1 MAPVCMS
8 MLEKPS
14 PLAPIHSFTKQIAST
29 FIVSIIVYPKL
40 MYFVQKPPTDS
51 RSTTPLAAKKPSAK
65 LNSIFDS
72 DEDDDLFRASN
83 VGSKHNL
90 VNFCYEYVSIHI

>member
-1 MAPVCMS
+1 
-8 MLEKPS
+8 
-14 PLAPIHSFTKQIAST
+14 
-29 FIVSIIVYPKL
+29 

-51 RSTTPLAAKKPSAK
+51 PSTTPSATKKPSAK

-83 VGSKHNL
+83 VGSKHNS
-90 VNFCYEYVSIHI
+90 VNFCYELCIAITYIATYLDLSCLYTALIKSIVANQSVT